1 VSDWVERLMDGAFD
15 DPSGRIVAMECD
27 ELEIDGATVGRVQLT
42 FTVEDLRGDTYEAR
56 GRILVP
62 SDLAVEPGARLPL
75 VYHCGYEAPEAV
87 GAKQVARGRVSVTT
101 VQLPLDAVFPNSWSL
116 LRGPKME
123 VVLGHL
129 VRSLPFVDPGRVV
142 YTGGSAGGYSALMAG
157 AEAFPAAAVVSGV
170 PPTNLAYMSAVTE
183 VNHTRLL
190 GSGAASVEW
199 LEGMMRAVAAWR
211 SVHGEDYDAPGWLA
225 HSPVAHVDR
234 VTAPVAAFFSQADV
248 LVPIAQVDEALAAPI
263 VSSRAGEM
271 EFRPEALTDA
281 RSAQVRLLDVLGD
294 RADVHLVQVPED
306 ALPMLQADLTLL
318 TEMPPFVLPDL
329 EPVASRWSV
338 VIADEGEPVFVVSHF
353 KHQYEPDFEPFIE
366 RALRTETSVDQLTAT
381 KLDQLLDRWAGE
393 EWLAEGFWHLDRPE
407 AERADVE
414 RGLRTYCDTSPAHA
428 ARLRNLYSQCPEER
442 RVLPQDLV
450 AELTDSAELPV

>member
-1 VSDWVERLMDGAFD
+1 
-15 DPSGRIVAMECD
+15 
-27 ELEIDGATVGRVQLT
+27 
-42 FTVEDLRGDTYEAR
+42 
-56 GRILVP
+56 
-62 SDLAVEPGARLPL
+62 
-75 VYHCGYEAPEAV
+75 
-87 GAKQVARGRVSVTT
+87 
-101 VQLPLDAVFPNSWSL
+101 
-116 LRGPKME
+116 
-123 VVLGHL
+123 
-129 VRSLPFVDPGRVV
+129 
-142 YTGGSAGGYSALMAG
+142 
-157 AEAFPAAAVVSGV
+157 
-170 PPTNLAYMSAVTE
+170 
-183 VNHTRLL
+183 
-190 GSGAASVEW
+190 
-199 LEGMMRAVAAWR
+199 
-211 SVHGEDYDAPGWLA
+211 
-225 HSPVAHVDR
+225 

-281 RSAQVRLLDVLGD
+281 RSAQIRLLDVLGD
-294 RADVHLVQVPED
+294 RADVHLVKVPED

-329 EPVASRWSV
+329 EPVAGRWSV

-366 RALRTETSVDQLTAT
+366 RALRTEISVDQLTAT
-381 KLDQLLDRWAGE
+381 KLDQLLARWAGE

-414 RGLRTYCDTSPAHA
+414 RGLRTYCGTSPAHA
-428 ARLRNLYSQCPEER
+428 ARLRSLYSQCPDER